1 MKKVLLIILALS
13 LALSCAVGFA
23 ACNRNKDDEGVITIR
38 NLYFNDW
45 NGEDDYTAMLEDMF
59 DTKFKV
65 SSYSWAD
72 WSTQVSSSWQ
82 SNSLPNVF
90 QDDVDSYNF
99 SNTYLAYVEDGAVK
113 ALPDDLSQW
122 PNVKRLIDGIS
133 DVEHFKIDGK
143 LYGIPVAKNI
153 NGNVAEFAPFTYVY
167 RRDWALELKDQ
178 GKLNIEIDDDYTWS
192 EFEALLD
199 AFYRYK
205 CQGGNIYALAD
216 VEWGF
221 PSIINFYKDAPH
233 CFTYNSTK
241 TEVISNYATDNY
253 VVGIEKAKSWV
264 NSATPYYGYAQYE
277 SNDGDANK
285 AYYGGRV
292 GVFYEN
298 LSLSN
303 YTTLRKNIQ
312 ETSIKRLSKE
322 EIDNMTAILK
332 VTGPDNNYALEG
344 QEDWFSMTFF
354 SSKISDEKMNKIL
367 SIMDY
372 LLSEEGT
379 LFGLYGEEGTDYEK
393 VDITSESVQGE
404 DYDYLWSDTIGIK
417 LLSWSKIEGTNEY
430 ANPYNGARYLR
441 YMCTLGYDI
450 INIDPLTDASAYP
463 ILKSWEDFMLDQQE
477 AGKLRILKEPAEVKW
492 LSTPTKADR
501 AGGLLEAAN
510 KSVQDYLY
518 DTEGTYTINKYRSDV
533 SSGTWERMLG
543 EINRA
548 LGLK

>member
-13 LALSCAVGFA
+13 IALSCAVGFA
-23 ACNRNKDDEGVITIR
+23 ACNRNKDDESVITIR

-45 NGEDDYTAMLEDMF
+45 NGEDDYTAMLEEMF

-90 QDDVDSYNF
+90 QDDIDSYNF
-99 SNTYLAYVEDGAVK
+99 ANTYLAYVEDGSVK
-113 ALPDDLSQW
+113 ALPDDLSPW
-122 PNVKRLIDGIS
+122 PNVKKL
-133 DVEHFKIDGK
+133 VESVADIKHFKVDGK

-153 NGNVAEFAPFTYVY
+153 NGNVAEFTPFTYVY
-167 RRDWALELKDQ
+167 RRDWAKELKEQ
-178 GKLNIEIDDDYTWS
+178 GKLNIEVDDDYTWT
-192 EFEALLD
+192 EFTALLK
-199 AFYRYK
+199 AFYDNK
-205 CQGGNIYALAD
+205 CQSGNVYALAD

-241 TEVISNYATDNY
+241 TEVVSNYATDNY
-253 VVGIEKAKSWV
+253 VNGLKQAKAWV
-264 NSATPYYGYAQYE
+264 ENGYYGYDQFR

-285 AYYGGRV
+285 VYYGGRI

-298 LSLSN
+298 LSLTN

-312 ETSIKRLSKE
+312 ETSTRRLSKE
-322 EIDNMTAILK
+322 ELDDKTAIMK
-332 VTGPDNNYALEG
+332 VSGPDGKYALEG

-354 SSKISDEKMNKIL
+354 SSKISDEKMEKIL

-379 LFGLYGEEGTDYEK
+379 LFGLYGVEGHDYEK
-393 VDITSESVQGE
+393 VEITADSIQGDDE
-404 DYDYLWSDTIGIK
+404 YSDYNYVWKDGVGIK
-417 LLSWSKIEGTNEY
+417 LLSWTKSEGTNQY
-430 ANPYNGARYLR
+430 VNPYNGARYLR

-450 INIDPLTDASAYP
+450 IDKDPLTDTSAYP
-463 ILKSWEDFMLDQQE
+463 ILKDWEDFMLAQQE
-477 AGKLRILKEPAEVKW
+477 AGNLRILKEPAEVKW

-501 AGGLLEAAN
+501 AGGVLEAAN

-518 DTEGTYTINKYRSDV
+518 NSGYTLDQYKNEV
-533 SSGTWERMLG
+533 SKGTWETMLG